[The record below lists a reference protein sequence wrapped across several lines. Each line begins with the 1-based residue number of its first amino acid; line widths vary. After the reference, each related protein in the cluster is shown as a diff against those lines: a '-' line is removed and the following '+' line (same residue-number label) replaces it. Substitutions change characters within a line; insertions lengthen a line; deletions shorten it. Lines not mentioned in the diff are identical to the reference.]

1 MPEIA
6 FYLFIEDQIFASQ
19 EIWWV
24 KLTPLWV
31 TFSLPI
37 SCKQFKIPSVS
48 ETILTLFSLFF
59 GGPGLRH
66 SSRFIQH
73 SKTVQF
79 PKSDQG
85 WGRDFT
91 GEADSITGQLL
102 VTYLLHTVQDP
113 FCTATQFS
121 FENSFHTPLFVFWWF
136 KIHSAQQDSPVCKI
150 RSRLRKRLYGWGW
163 HHYRSAIGHLSLTHS
178 SRSIL
183 HSDTVQFRKQ
193 FSHSSLCFLVI
204 QDSFSTARQSSLQNQ
219 IKAEEET
226 LRVRLTPLQVSYW
239 SPISYTQFK
248 IHFAQRHS
256 SVSKTVFTLLSLFF
270 GGPSLST
277 QIKAEEE
284 TLWVKLTPKQVSC

>member
-37 SCKQFKIPSVS
+37 SCK
-48 ETILTLFSLFF
+48 
-59 GGPGLRH
+59 
-66 SSRFIQH
+66 
-73 SKTVQF
+73 
-79 PKSDQG
+79 
-85 WGRDFT
+85 
-91 GEADSITGQLL
+91 
-102 VTYLLHTVQDP
+102 TVQDP
-113 FCTATQFS
+113 FS
-121 FENSFHTPLFVFWWF
+121 FWNNLDSLLLVFWWTWTPTQF
-136 KIHSAQQDSPVCKI
+136 KIHSAQQDSPVSKI

-163 HHYRSAIGHLSLTHS
+163 LHYRSAIGHLSLTHS

-204 QDSFSTARQSSLQNQ
+204 QDSFSTARQSSFQNQ

>member
-37 SCKQFKIPSVS
+37 SCK
-48 ETILTLFSLFF
+48 
-59 GGPGLRH
+59 
-66 SSRFIQH
+66 
-73 SKTVQF
+73 
-79 PKSDQG
+79 
-85 WGRDFT
+85 
-91 GEADSITGQLL
+91 
-102 VTYLLHTVQDP
+102 TVQDP
-113 FCTATQFS
+113 FS
-121 FENSFHTPLFVFWWF
+121 FWNNLDSLLLVFWWTWTPTQF
-136 KIHSAQQDSPVCKI
+136 KIHSAQQDSPVSKI

-163 HHYRSAIGHLSLTHS
+163 LHYRSAIGHLSLTHS

-193 FSHSSLCFLVI
+193 FSHSSLCFLVD
-204 QDSFSTARQSSLQNQ
+204 QVLASQ
-219 IKAEEET
+219 IKAEREI
-226 LRVRLTPLQVSYW
+226 LWVKLSPLQVSCW
-239 SPISYTQFK
+239 SPIYYTQFK

-270 GGPSLST
+270 GGPSLSI

>member
-37 SCKQFKIPSVS
+37 SCKHFKIPSVS

-136 KIHSAQQDSPVCKI
+136 KIHSAQQDSPVSKI

-163 HHYRSAIGHLSLTHS
+163 LHYRSAIGHLSLTHS

-193 FSHSSLCFLVI
+193 FSHSSLCFLVDHSLSI
-204 QDSFSTARQSSLQNQ
+204 TDQGWGRDFMGEVDSKAGQLLVTYLLHTVQDPFCTA
-219 IKAEEET
+219 
-226 LRVRLTPLQVSYW
+226 
-239 SPISYTQFK
+239 TQFSFENSF
-248 IHFAQRHS
+248 H
-256 SVSKTVFTLLSLFF
+256 TLLFVFWWTKS
-270 GGPSLST
+270 
-277 QIKAEEE
+277 
-284 TLWVKLTPKQVSC
+284 

>member
-136 KIHSAQQDSPVCKI
+136 KIHSAQQDSPVSKI

-163 HHYRSAIGHLSLTHS
+163 LHYRSAIGHLSLTHS

-193 FSHSSLCFLVI
+193 FSHSSICFLVD
-204 QDSFSTARQSSLQNQ
+204 QVLASQ
-219 IKAEEET
+219 IKAVEET
-226 LRVRLTPLQVSYW
+226 LWAKLTPLQVSHY

-248 IHFAQRHS
+248 IRSVQQDS
-256 SVSKTVFTLLSLFF
+256 PVSKQFSHSFLCFLVD
-270 GGPSLST
+270 
-277 QIKAEEE
+277 
-284 TLWVKLTPKQVSC
+284 

>member
-1 MPEIA
+1 MHDTLLNAIIILQFTCIFLIWQSEWGCAISIKENSSLRQHDLLSLHGLGKIFTSPYKNWSPVPEIA

-59 GGPGLRH
+59 GGPRLRH

-85 WGRDFT
+85 WVRDFT

-121 FENSFHTPLFVFWWF
+121 FENSFHTPLFVFWWT
-136 KIHSAQQDSPVCKI
+136 KS
-150 RSRLRKRLYGWGW
+150 
-163 HHYRSAIGHLSLTHS
+163 
-178 SRSIL
+178 
-183 HSDTVQFRKQ
+183 
-193 FSHSSLCFLVI
+193 
-204 QDSFSTARQSSLQNQ
+204 
-219 IKAEEET
+219 
-226 LRVRLTPLQVSYW
+226 
-239 SPISYTQFK
+239 
-248 IHFAQRHS
+248 
-256 SVSKTVFTLLSLFF
+256 
-270 GGPSLST
+270 
-277 QIKAEEE
+277 
-284 TLWVKLTPKQVSC
+284 